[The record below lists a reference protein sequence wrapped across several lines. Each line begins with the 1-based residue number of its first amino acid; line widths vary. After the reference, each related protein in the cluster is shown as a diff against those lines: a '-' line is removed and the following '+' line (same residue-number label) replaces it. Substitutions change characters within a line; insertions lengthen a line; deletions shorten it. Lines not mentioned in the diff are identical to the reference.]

1 MIVSVESNNG
11 ALATGHRNAAG
22 VHALLA
28 GTARLLLASHG
39 TEGAQAAEQA
49 AIAICKACPQSS
61 IHHLVI
67 VPKSLWHG
75 MTGDDWL
82 NNGSTRNTFR
92 RYVESTL
99 QKEID
104 EHLSLLQE
112 TIEPAGINYTSEV
125 VVGEPEASLLDAAD
139 ADRFDLVLMGSPR
152 PKGKSGLKSR
162 LRPEILVKSLTV
174 PLLVIP
180 YPD

>member
-1 MIVSVESNNG
+1 M
-11 ALATGHRNAAG
+11 
-22 VHALLA
+22 LA
-28 GTARLLLASHG
+28 GNARVLLASHG
-39 TEGAQAAEQA
+39 TEGAQAAEEA
-49 AIAICKACPQSS
+49 AISICKTWPDSS

-104 EHLSLLQE
+104 EHLSALSKK
-112 TIEPAGINYTSEV
+112 IERDGIDYTNQV
-125 VVGEPEASLLDAAD
+125 VVGEPEASLIAAAD
-139 ADRFDLVLMGSPR
+139 RNRYDLVLMGSPR
-152 PKGKSGLKSR
+152 PKGRSGLKSR
-162 LRPEILVKSLTV
+162 LRPEVLVKSLPI
-174 PLLVIP
+174 PLLIIP